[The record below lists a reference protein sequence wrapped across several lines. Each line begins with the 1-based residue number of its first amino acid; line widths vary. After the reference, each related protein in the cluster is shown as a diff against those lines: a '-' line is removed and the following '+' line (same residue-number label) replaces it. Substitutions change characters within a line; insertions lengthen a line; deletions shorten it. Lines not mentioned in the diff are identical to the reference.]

1 LATLRIQSIL
11 FHNDTAAIERTL
23 ECIHRA
29 ADLATAQ
36 GVYSA
41 VRVAYGDCSPVALFL
56 PEEIQRL
63 QSLHAGYFELDI
75 THFGANLGSAKGHN
89 TLLQHITADHVLIMN
104 PDVVLAPNTLVE
116 LARPLLAAGVGM
128 VEARQL
134 PIEHPKAYNPATGET
149 SWATTAC
156 ALIPAEV
163 IVKVGNFDSDTFF
176 LYCDDVDYSWRIR
189 LANLKV
195 IYQPSAVVFHDK
207 RLSDEGGWLP
217 SSAEKYYSAE
227 AALLLPYKWS
237 RPDISERILRQYRG
251 SGIDHL
257 ERAAAEYIKR
267 LSEGTLPNPIDPD
280 HRIAEFLGD
289 MYAAHRF
296 TI

>member
-1 LATLRIQSIL
+1 MATLRIQSIL
-11 FHNDTAAIERTL
+11 FHNDITAIKRTL
-23 ECIHRA
+23 ESIQRA
-29 ADLATAQ
+29 VDFAIAQ
-36 GVYSA
+36 GIYSA
-41 VRVAYGDCSPVALFL
+41 VQVVYGDCSSVALFSS
-56 PEEIQRL
+56 EKIQQL
-63 QSLHAGYFELDI
+63 QILHTGYFQLDI
-75 THFGANLGSAKGHN
+75 IYFGANLGSAKGHN
-89 TLLQHITADHVLIMN
+89 TLLQHVTADHVLIMN
-104 PDVVLAPNTLVE
+104 PDVVLAPNTLIE
-116 LARPLLAAGVGM
+116 LARPLLTTDIGM

-134 PIEHPKAYNPATGET
+134 PIEHPKAYNPVTGET

-156 ALIPAEV
+156 ALISAEV
-163 IVKVGNFDSDTFF
+163 IAKVGNFDSDTFF
-176 LYCDDVDYSWRIR
+176 LYCDDVDYSWRVR
-189 LANLKV
+189 LVGWKV
-195 IYQPSAVVFHDK
+195 VYQPSAIVFHDK